1 MQFGGDE
8 SPFPN
13 QQVSWFRS
21 CLFALL
27 EYLIRNDDATVK
39 ENDYRI
45 VISAITGNS
54 HPPIPPC
61 LRALNIVSFH
71 FLSAASFSYAT
82 PGLPIPYWSGV
93 HFENNHPQTPALIS
107 PLSSKNVLCADQR
120 WIQTRRRVYRWR
132 HFSVTWAVENSRNL
146 LY

>member
-27 EYLIRNDDATVK
+27 LYLIRNDDATVK

-54 HPPIPPC
+54 HPHST
-61 LRALNIVSFH
+61 LFARAKYCFISF
-71 FLSAASFSYAT
+71 
-82 PGLPIPYWSGV
+82 
-93 HFENNHPQTPALIS
+93 LIS
-107 PLSSKNVLCADQR
+107 SVIQLRYPRTSHPLLVGS
-120 WIQTRRRVYRWR
+120 I
-132 HFSVTWAVENSRNL
+132 F
-146 LY
+146 